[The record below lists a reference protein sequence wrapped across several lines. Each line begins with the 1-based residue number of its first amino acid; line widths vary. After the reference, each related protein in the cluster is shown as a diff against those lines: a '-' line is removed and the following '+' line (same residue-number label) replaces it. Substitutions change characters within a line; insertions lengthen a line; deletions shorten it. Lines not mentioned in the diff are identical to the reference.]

1 MLEDPTYDM
10 DNNRASGPI
19 FDEAEHKKLS
29 DLTTRQ
35 EDDNKTIR
43 PEAVKIG
50 SPVLIKSDKEK
61 KDD

>member
-1 MLEDPTYDM
+1 MLEDPTYDI

-19 FDEAEHKKLS
+19 FDEAEPKK
-29 DLTTRQ
+29 
-35 EDDNKTIR
+35 EDENKSIR
-43 PEAVKIG
+43 PESVEIG